1 MKRVRKRTFAWL
13 NMPSLR
19 DTTMNCEWGKCVRI
33 MWPMFCVW
41 LKSRAES
48 ISSRMYIGAG
58 LKSRSASTRE
68 RDSRE
73 RWPPESSDSEPFQTP
88 LKATLISRPSV
99 GSMPS
104 GGSSLALVWGRR
116 VLKIESKSLFTLTH
130 VRRKVSVFFSS
141 KSRMTC
147 SILHLS
153 LRMMS
158 RFWSRSLYSCSAFS
172 NMAIAFLLMFLP
184 RVFCCVDKSSSRV
197 LFSW

>member
-58 LKSRSASTRE
+58 LKSNNASTKE
-68 RDSRE
+68 RANRE
-73 RWPPESSDSEPFQTP
+73 RWPPESSDRDCFHTL

-104 GGSSLALVWGRR
+104 GGSSLALVWGKR
-116 VLKIESKSLFTLTH
+116 VPKMESKSLLTFCH
-130 VRRKVSVFFSS
+130 VRRRVSLFFSS

-147 SILHLS
+147 SIFCLS

-172 NMAIAFLLMFLP
+172 NIAIAFLLMFLP
-184 RVFCCVDKSSSRV
+184 SVFCCVDRSSKRP